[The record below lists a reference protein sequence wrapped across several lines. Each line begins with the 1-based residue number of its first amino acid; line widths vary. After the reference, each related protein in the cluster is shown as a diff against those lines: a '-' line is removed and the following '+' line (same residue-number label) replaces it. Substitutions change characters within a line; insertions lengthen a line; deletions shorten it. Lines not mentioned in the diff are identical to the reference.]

1 MLNPL
6 HQFKKRK
13 HHPTNKGND
22 NIALFTHHSLFY
34 YIRPLSMK
42 ALFIKE
48 IRGYFNSLTGFLA
61 ILVFLLVTSLFLW
74 VLPNEATGTNILE
87 NGFASLENFFSLAP
101 WVFLILI
108 PAISMK
114 LFSEENKAGTIE
126 LLLTKPLTEGQ
137 IVIAKYMAG
146 FVIILLSLSPT
157 LCYYYTIYQLA
168 LPKGNIDVGGIWGA
182 YIGLFFLASSF
193 LAIGIFASVLT
204 DNQVVAFIL
213 SFILCYLFYNGFEY
227 LASFQMKGP
236 LSLFISSLG
245 ISYHYYSMSRGVIDS
260 RDVLYFLTIIT
271 IFILSTRLILQSR
284 KW

>member
-1 MLNPL
+1 
-6 HQFKKRK
+6 
-13 HHPTNKGND
+13 
-22 NIALFTHHSLFY
+22 
-34 YIRPLSMK
+34 MK

-48 IRGYFNSLTGFLA
+48 IRSYFNSLTGFLA

-146 FVIILLSLSPT
+146 FVIILLSLFPT

>member
-1 MLNPL
+1 
-6 HQFKKRK
+6 
-13 HHPTNKGND
+13 
-22 NIALFTHHSLFY
+22 
-34 YIRPLSMK
+34 MK

-48 IRGYFNSLTGFLA
+48 IRSYFNSLTGFLV
-61 ILVFLLVTSLFLW
+61 ILVFLLITSLFLW

-87 NGFASLENFFSLAP
+87 TGFASLESLFSLAP

-126 LLLTKPLTEGQ
+126 LLLTKPLTELQ
-137 IVIAKYMAG
+137 IVLAKYMAG
-146 FVIILLSLSPT
+146 FVIVLLSLLPT
-157 LCYYYTIYQLA
+157 LLYYYTIYQLG
-168 LPKGNIDVGGIWGA
+168 LPKGNIDVGGTWGS

-193 LAIGIFASVLT
+193 LAIGIFASSLT

-213 SFILCYLFYNGFEY
+213 SLILCYLFHNGFEY
-227 LASFQMKGP
+227 LASFRMNGS

-245 ISYHYYSMSRGVIDS
+245 INYHYYSMSRGVIDS